1 VEVGLTVTVAPV
13 SPSVRLLLLLPSS
26 VTCVAFVA
34 VTITTEEPPLAID
47 VGLAVTVTVAAPELL
62 PVDMVI
68 VTDAEAVPPAPVA
81 VAV

>member
-1 VEVGLTVTVAPV
+1 
-13 SPSVRLLLLLPSS
+13 
-26 VTCVAFVA
+26 VAFVA